1 MELIVDIICI
11 ACVIFYLI
19 ARYHYKKLLKQ
30 QKQTESEVTEH
41 DGV

>member
-11 ACVIFYLI
+11 ACVIFYLT
-19 ARYHYKKLLKQ
+19 ARYRYKKLLKQ
-30 QKQTESEVTEH
+30 QESEVTEH